1 MQPVQEL
8 RFKSDSDLSADV
20 TPQQAWA
27 LPEVRAIILPRVKNL
42 LDVVEL
48 FLTRIVSVRGLLP
61 YGIRVVARKIYET
74 AQDRFQ
80 KATHG
85 EQMRGVANFLFVSYF
100 CPAIIQPEAFDLC
113 SPSNRPSAHMKRN
126 LVRIA
131 SALKMVGSL
140 TPFDDGTEP
149 WHAEL
154 SSLVHNSQE
163 LMRQFYSSLCDV
175 SELEEHRRV
184 TVYMESTESLTPT
197 RTFELNSIYLLH
209 AALYR
214 NYTEVVAT
222 SDSPL
227 HYVLLELGNMPD
239 QVSRE
244 QNRLVLI
251 RLRLRE
257 RDASSSQGFRG
268 DYGEKQLDQQAELRR
283 LLLDCLR
290 KAPTI
295 NLRQGQSLR
304 ESMEDL
310 LEECKKGE
318 RYEAAAE
325 ATQVLDLFELTGMGN
340 ELDPKA
346 LIAAGDSFLQQT
358 ADEISKQARRRVQL
372 VKERSDLEKIVEY
385 VASHNDTVRRKR
397 VAYEEYLE
405 AVRDQKVT
413 AKNVYTTEALQRGGE
428 KKVKKKDEEQLLK
441 EEDERKRREL
451 GKIRTLMDDSLTFK
465 KLISEDPSLSKY
477 FESHPNLTKQ
487 QLRDLLDRRPA
498 LLKVFDKH
506 PEELIRI
513 GRAPDLRLMLNANK
527 ELKAALDKKS
537 HVRELLESN
546 PDLDRN
552 KLNELVYSDAQ
563 LKDLYD
569 SRPELK
575 EILLTR
581 AKLHEDERRR
591 QRARLG
597 SAPARPRCL
606 LSVRL
611 AAPGQLGPPQGEAPA
626 TGRPSHRLGCSSE
639 PPPKCARVPSSARQP
654 VM

>member
-1 MQPVQEL
+1 MVHESLNRSYGYGRIELWPAELGVKFEKELYERMLSCLYEDPQYLAALLRRSEPQEADLLVDLITQRLYSNHYKARDEYLMLQLLNHVLSEDLAATSDPTDVLAGVGCASKLLSAYTRRGPNTEALKSALYKPLSLVLARKNLELEIEPTRVYATVLEEL

-295 NLRQGQSLR
+295 NMRQGQSLR

-346 LIAAGDSFLQQT
+346 LI
-358 ADEISKQARRRVQL
+358 VPC
-372 VKERSDLEKIVEY
+372 
-385 VASHNDTVRRKR
+385 
-397 VAYEEYLE
+397 
-405 AVRDQKVT
+405 
-413 AKNVYTTEALQRGGE
+413 AKCPR
-428 KKVKKKDEEQLLK
+428 
-441 EEDERKRREL
+441 L
-451 GKIRTLMDDSLTFK
+451 GSMVPRL
-465 KLISEDPSLSKY
+465 
-477 FESHPNLTKQ
+477 
-487 QLRDLLDRRPA
+487 
-498 LLKVFDKH
+498 
-506 PEELIRI
+506 
-513 GRAPDLRLMLNANK
+513 APLRLL
-527 ELKAALDKKS
+527 
-537 HVRELLESN
+537 
-546 PDLDRN
+546 
-552 KLNELVYSDAQ
+552 
-563 LKDLYD
+563 
-569 SRPELK
+569 
-575 EILLTR
+575 
-581 AKLHEDERRR
+581 
-591 QRARLG
+591 RARLAAVGG
-597 SAPARPRCL
+597 SARP
-606 LSVRL
+606 
-611 AAPGQLGPPQGEAPA
+611 G
-626 TGRPSHRLGCSSE
+626 
-639 PPPKCARVPSSARQP
+639 
-654 VM
+654 